1 MLRSD
6 AKYLKNIEDD
16 WEEYHYR
23 AKEWLMMLYE
33 LLWHL
38 DYGSRNS
45 LYEIIKRH
53 CKDDDFNVALYANI
67 MLETLWSDRFDRY
80 FIEKKDFFNEISEQG
95 FKKLI
100 KKKRNENHAKR
111 RII

>member
-1 MLRSD
+1 MSEDADAAYIALTGLFALLRSD

-38 DYGSRNS
+38 
-45 LYEIIKRH
+45 EIGRAS
-53 CKDDDFNVALYANI
+53 CRERV
-67 MLETLWSDRFDRY
+67 
-80 FIEKKDFFNEISEQG
+80 
-95 FKKLI
+95 
-100 KKKRNENHAKR
+100 
-111 RII
+111 